1 MRLQAWGLIPFS
13 HASLH
18 RLTGLLHSTMQDDCE
33 IKQIEKTREKNKA
46 EEQDIF
52 TTELGK

>member
-18 RLTGLLHSTMQDDCE
+18 RLPGLLHSTMQDDCE
-33 IKQIEKTREKNKA
+33 IKQTEKTREKNKA